1 MMYVYSV
8 MFLFHNHNT
17 FSITILI
24 IGMQKINYCKKEK
37 NCTSRELN
45 PGWGDGN
52 APCYHYTTGAVTGL
66 VGSDCS
72 LHLCQLVINK

>member
-1 MMYVYSV
+1 
-8 MFLFHNHNT
+8 
-17 FSITILI
+17 
-24 IGMQKINYCKKEK
+24 MQKINYCKKEK

-66 VGSDCS
+66 VGSNCS
-72 LHLCQLVINK
+72 LHLCQLVMNKCKNLVYIQIMSNSYTLTLV